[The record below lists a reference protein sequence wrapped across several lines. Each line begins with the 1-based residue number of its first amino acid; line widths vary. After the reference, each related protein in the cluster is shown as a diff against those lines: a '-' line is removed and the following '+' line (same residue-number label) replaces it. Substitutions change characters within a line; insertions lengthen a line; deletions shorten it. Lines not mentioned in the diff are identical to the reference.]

1 MCWRLPA
8 SRIRIP
14 GLEQEEASMKTKWK
28 ATALALGAALC
39 AGAAHAQS
47 SVQLYG
53 MLDAFVAYKKPMS
66 GPSSVVAG
74 NGGMT
79 APYFGLRGSEDLGG
93 GTRAIFD
100 LEGYFN
106 IQTGAMG
113 RTGFPNDG
121 LFSRNAYVGLSGR
134 YGTATVGLIPPLL
147 WYSTITFNPFWN
159 SFVFSPIV
167 LHSYVGV
174 NGQGVF
180 GNAGEWWNA
189 AYYASPAIGG
199 FVGRA
204 MYSFGNAPGHLG
216 QNKWSGQLAYN
227 NGGFATSL
235 VYQRIKYSLN
245 AGDLG
250 TVLPGLT
257 TQSVLNLGASWDLGF
272 VKLYGQYQHVWDA
285 ISSGRVGIDTG
296 QLGFSIPVGVGR
308 ILGSDAYSKS
318 SGNSSVYRNT
328 WSLAYDYPLSR
339 RTDLYAAVLSD
350 RASRLATG
358 TTIGGG
364 TRVQF

>member
-1 MCWRLPA
+1 MKIRL
-8 SRIRIP
+8 
-14 GLEQEEASMKTKWK
+14 GV
-28 ATALALGAALC
+28 TALVVGAALFDET
-39 AGAAHAQS
+39 AHAQS

-53 MLDAFVAYKKPMS
+53 LLDAFVAYKKPMS
-66 GPSSVVAG
+66 GKSTVMAG

-79 APYFGLRGSEDLGG
+79 APYFGMRGSEDIGG
-93 GTRAIFD
+93 GTKVIFD

-113 RTGFPNDG
+113 RTGFPHDG
-121 LFSRNAYVGLSGR
+121 LFSRNAYVGVTGR
-134 YGTATVGLIPPLL
+134 YGTATAGLIPPLL
-147 WYSTITFNPFWN
+147 WFSTITFNPFFN

-189 AYYASPAIGG
+189 VYYASPSIDG

-204 MYSFGNAPGHLG
+204 MYTFGGEPGHLG
-216 QNKWSGQLAYN
+216 QNKWSGQISYD
-227 NGGFATSL
+227 NGGFATSV
-235 VYQRIKYSLN
+235 VYQQIKYSLD
-245 AGDLG
+245 AGDLD

-257 TQSVLNLGASWDLGF
+257 TQSVVNVGASYNMGF
-272 VKLYGQYQHVWDA
+272 VKLYCQYQHVWDA
-285 ISSGRVGIDTG
+285 ISTGDVGIDTG
-296 QLGFSIPVGVGR
+296 QLGFSIPVDEGS

-328 WSLAYDYPLSR
+328 WALSYDYPLSK

-350 RASRLATG
+350 RGSRMSTG

-364 TRVQF
+364 MRTQF

>member
-1 MCWRLPA
+1 MK
-8 SRIRIP
+8 
-14 GLEQEEASMKTKWK
+14 MKTGMW
-28 ATALALGAALC
+28 ALLLGAALF
-39 AGAAHAQS
+39 GEGAHAQS

-53 MLDAFVAYKKPMS
+53 TIDAFVGYKKPMS
-66 GPSSVVAG
+66 GRSSVLAG

-79 APYFGLRGSEDLGG
+79 ASFFGMRGSEDLGG
-93 GTRAIFD
+93 GTKVIFD
-100 LEGYFN
+100 LESYFN
-106 IQTGAMG
+106 VQNGTMG

-121 LFSRNAYVGLSGR
+121 LFSRNAYVGMTGR

-147 WYSTITFNPFWN
+147 WFSTITFNPFWN
-159 SFVFSPIV
+159 SFVFSPMV

-189 AYYASPAIGG
+189 VYYASPSVGG

-204 MYSFGNAPGHLG
+204 MYTFGNDPGHLG
-216 QNKWSGQLAYN
+216 QNKWSGEVSYN
-227 NGGFATSL
+227 NGGFATAV

-245 AGDLG
+245 AGDLN

-257 TQSVLNLGASWDLGF
+257 TQSVVNVGASYDIGF

-285 ISSGRVGIDTG
+285 ISSGNVGIDTG
-296 QLGFSIPVGVGR
+296 QLGFAIPVGAGR

-328 WSLAYDYPLSR
+328 WALSYDYSLSK

-350 RASRLATG
+350 RASRMSTG

-364 TRVQF
+364 IRTSF

>member
-1 MCWRLPA
+1 
-8 SRIRIP
+8 
-14 GLEQEEASMKTKWK
+14 MKINLGMK
-28 ATALALGAALC
+28 ALVLGAVLLAE
-39 AGAAHAQS
+39 GAHAQS

-53 MLDAFVAYKKPMS
+53 LLDAFVGYKKPMN
-66 GPSSVVAG
+66 GQSSVIAG

-79 APYFGLRGSEDLGG
+79 APYFGLRGTEDIGG
-93 GTRAIFD
+93 GTKVIFD

-106 IQTGAMG
+106 IQNGSMG
-113 RTGFPNDG
+113 RTGFPHDG
-121 LFSRNAYVGLSGR
+121 LFSRNAYVGVSGR
-134 YGTATVGLIPPLL
+134 YGTATAGLIPPLL
-147 WYSTITFNPFWN
+147 WFSTITFNPLWN

-189 AYYASPAIGG
+189 VYYASPSFNG

-204 MYSFGNAPGHLG
+204 MYSFGNDPGHLG
-216 QNKWSGQLAYN
+216 QNKWTGQVSYN
-227 NGGFATSL
+227 NGGFATSV
-235 VYQRIKYSLN
+235 VYQQIKYSLN

-257 TQSVLNLGASWDLGF
+257 TQSVVNLGVSYDLNF
-272 VKLYGQYQHVWDA
+272 VKLYGQYQHIWDS
-285 ISSGRVGIDTG
+285 ISNGDVGIDTG
-296 QLGFSIPVGVGR
+296 QIGFSIPVGVGR

-318 SGNSSVYRNT
+318 SGHSSVYRNS
-328 WSLAYDYPLSR
+328 WALSYDYPLSR
-339 RTDLYAAVLSD
+339 RTDVYAAVLSD
-350 RASRLATG
+350 RASRMSSG

-364 TRVQF
+364 LRTQF